1 MTEDNI
7 LLRPL
12 NYDGTEFS
20 PHLSRI
26 IRNTDK
32 NTSIFVVNPETGLY
46 QLIRRDEH
54 FSSKYIKKSGDF
66 IEDFNAYIDQD
77 VFEDDRE
84 ELRKETSMQRI
95 KERLYKEDSFTLTFR
110 DTTSGRPLWFKM
122 NVIWVSDS
130 EYVVVGYEDDV
141 ETIKGLLYK
150 RRYEDN
156 FALFVVDVDSG
167 LIKVLKESPWYETG
181 SIGQAFPYQEV
192 IRAYANSCE
201 GETKEYFLKL
211 SDWEYIKQI
220 FETED
225 KRTYSYQ
232 SSHIKQRNGK
242 KWVIATA
249 YVIYRH
255 KDGTPAIFTIGFSL
269 IDSITSGQLELQRKL
284 AKALEQAE
292 YASKAKTTFL
302 NNMSHD
308 IRTPMNA
315 IIGFN
320 NMALKHLEEH
330 PEKAKDCLIKVAQSS
345 DTLLKLINDILEISR
360 IESGTI
366 TVAESKG
373 DVLLSFVNISA
384 MLQELASE
392 HNIDLS
398 FNFGNVEDRYVLC
411 DFIHCTR
418 ILSNLISNAIKYTHS
433 GGWVKVTCTQ
443 TGRNDGYATYQYIIE
458 DNGIG
463 MSEEFQKHA
472 FEQFSRENTST
483 VSKIQGSGLGLAL
496 CKDLTDALGGTIS
509 MKSKQGVGTTFTLE
523 LPFKI
528 QQGTQEYVDPASNIV
543 IHVRPSFNEK
553 KVLLVEDNDL
563 NREIATEILKEFGM
577 RVDTADDGDVA
588 VEKMKNANEGDY
600 DIILMDIQMPHMNGY
615 DATRAIRQMGSN
627 IPIIAMTANAFE
639 EDKKMAFEAGMNDHV
654 AKPIDINILKKA
666 ISRFCN

>member
-366 TVAESKG
+366 TVTESKG
-373 DVLLSFVNISA
+373 DVLLSFANISA

-418 ILSNLISNAIKYTHS
+418 ILSNFISNAIKYTHS

>member
-20 PHLSRI
+20 PRLSRI
-26 IRNTDK
+26 IRNSDK
-32 NTSIFVVNPETGLY
+32 NASIFVVNPETGLY

-54 FSSKYIKKSGDF
+54 FSSKYTKKSGNF
-66 IEDFNAYIDQD
+66 IEDLNAYIDQD

-84 ELRKETSMQRI
+84 ELRKEISMQRI

-110 DTTSGRPLWFKM
+110 DTTSGRPLWFRM

-141 ETIKGLLYK
+141 EVIKTLLYK

-167 LIKVLKESPWYETG
+167 LIKVLKESPWYKTG
-181 SIGQAFPYQEV
+181 NIGKAFPYQEV
-192 IRAYANSCE
+192 IRTYANSCE
-201 GETKEYFLKL
+201 GETKEYFLNL
-211 SDWEYIKQI
+211 SDWEYIKNI
-220 FETED
+220 FATED

-232 SSHIKQRNGK
+232 SPHIEQGNGK
-242 KWVIATA
+242 KWVIVTA

-302 NNMSHD
+302 SNMSHD

-330 PEKAKDCLIKVAQSS
+330 PDKAKDCLIKVAQSS
-345 DTLLKLINDILEISR
+345 DALLKLINDILEISR
-360 IESGTI
+360 IESGKI

-398 FNFGNVEDRYVLC
+398 FNFGNVEDRYVIC
-411 DFIHCTR
+411 DFTHCTR
-418 ILSNLISNAIKYTHS
+418 VLSNLISNAIKYTHS

-443 TGRNDGYATYQYIIE
+443 TGRNDGYATYQYTIE

-523 LPFKI
+523 LSFKI

-543 IHVRPSFNEK
+543 IRVEQSFNEK
-553 KVLLVEDNDL
+553 KVLLVEDNEL

-577 RVDTADDGDVA
+577 CVDTPDDGDVA
-588 VEKMKNANEGDY
+588 VEKIMNANEGDY